1 MSGNG
6 ELRKMLQEKR
16 LQHQLEIQ
24 SRQIESVL
32 SQNEVDA
39 QVEGGYVQPRSI
51 RFDLTSHLEAGL
63 GKLRFLKHDILNV
76 LGVADVEIG
85 QTNGRWHLNI
95 KRPEDPPVSFLD
107 MLSFVPEVAPLT
119 AVLGMS
125 EEGAPILIEFSEK
138 DIPHILITGDEK
150 AGKSS
155 LLRTIALSLA
165 VSNKQHQL
173 QLAVLDCSKKVLFG
187 REIILEPLSYLPH
200 MVCAVAQEIEDQK
213 DLLEFLLSELAY
225 RQEQSMTAPGI
236 VVLIDEVVD
245 LMQILGSF
253 AEEAIS
259 TLLQRGSSVGIH
271 LVLTTENP
279 ESHLFSQNMRLNLPL
294 RLIGKTTTGNN
305 KPLNTNLSAI
315 NPAYL
320 LGQGDFLAV
329 LDEDLTHFQAAFI
342 GNYDLHLTLET
353 LHRNRP
359 TPLLAHSFFVT
370 NSFVPEDN
378 NDVSIITFNKNDRG
392 FQLEEISDGNEP
404 SNAM

>member
-51 RFDLTSHLEAGL
+51 RFDITSQLEAGL

-85 QTNGRWHLNI
+85 QSNGRWHLNI
-95 KRPEDPPVSFLD
+95 IRPEEPPVSFLD
-107 MLSFVPEVAPLT
+107 MLSFVPDVEPLT
-119 AVLGMS
+119 AVIGMS
-125 EEGAPILIEFSEK
+125 EEGAPILIELSENA
-138 DIPHILITGDEK
+138 IPHMLITGDEK
-150 AGKSS
+150 AGKTS

-165 VSNKQHQL
+165 VTNKQHQL
-173 QLAVLDCSKKVLFG
+173 QLAVLDNSKKVLFG
-187 REIILEPLSYLPH
+187 RDKILGPLSYLPH
-200 MVCAVAQEIEDQK
+200 MVCAVAQEIDDQK

-225 RQEQSMTAPGI
+225 RQEQSMSAPGI
-236 VVLIDEVVD
+236 VVLVDEVVA
-245 LMQILGSF
+245 LMHTMGPF
-253 AEEAIS
+253 AEEAIA
-259 TLLQRGSSVGIH
+259 TLLQWGASVGIH

-279 ESHLFSQNMRLNLPL
+279 ESRLISQTMRLNLPL
-294 RLIGKTTTGNN
+294 WLIGKTTSGEN
-305 KPLNTNLSAI
+305 KPLNTRMNSI

-320 LGQGDFLAV
+320 LGQGDFLAE
-329 LDEDLTHFQAAFI
+329 LDEELTHFQAAFI
-342 GNYDLHLTLET
+342 GDYDLHLTLET

-359 TPLLAHSFFVT
+359 TPLMAHSFFVT
-370 NSFVPEDN
+370 NSFVPDDN
-378 NDVSIITFNKNDRG
+378 NDVSIITFNKNDKG
-392 FQLEEISDGNEP
+392 FQLQEYSDGAEP
-404 SNAM
+404 PQAE